1 MDINSKFI
9 YAKTRAAFEREIPNI
24 PEYLKPIV
32 FIEDTKEMWTMGT
45 YFSIGYPSLI
55 VSEKDG
61 IVKVE
66 LGDSNFTITTSGE
79 SLSIRKGT
87 GNSIIIS
94 SNALTKVDTESPLHW
109 DSLNKKLLHSE
120 SGVTV
125 GSYGQSSNLDNG
137 SVFNIPNIV
146 VDKYGHIV
154 SASTKIVAIRDYVE
168 QLAPSNSE
176 SEKNILLSYNEVNNN
191 SDTAQ
196 TRKANGLTF
205 NDATKKITVPGG
217 ANIGGP
223 VNVSNGDLT
232 VIGGQIVGDLRGN
245 VTGEATPKIH
255 ISTEPEY
262 GGASTEMYGHVKVQD
277 NLGVTA
283 PPPSSNNS
291 DPGNANVTLGVA
303 ASPYMVWSVK
313 QDLEDQISDIP
324 TIGGIQIGDQVLDIT
339 TQGQVVE
346 IQASQGVSAT
356 IEEGIVKIKGIEISG
371 LDSEKNTT
379 TLTNKLTIGE
389 DFVIEGSDNKM
400 SIRWFELI
408 Q

>member
-137 SVFNIPNIV
+137 SIFNIPNIV

-176 SEKNILLSYNEVNNN
+176 SEKNILLSYNEVSNN

-232 VIGGQIVGDLRGN
+232 VIGGQIIGDLRGN

-277 NLGVTA
+277 TLGVTA
-283 PPPSSNNS
+283 PPQSSNNA
-291 DPGNANVTLGVA
+291 DPGNPNVTLGVA

-313 QDLEDQISDIP
+313 NELSQQIQDLP
-324 TIGGIQIGDQVLDIT
+324 TLGGIQIGNTVAEIT
-339 TQGQVVE
+339 TQGQIIEV
-346 IQASQGVSAT
+346 QASNGVSAV
-356 IEEGIVKIKGIEISG
+356 IEDNIIKLKGVQISG
-371 LDSEKNTT
+371 LNP
-379 TLTNKLTIGE
+379 NKESLILNDKFTIGE
-389 DFVIEGSDNKM
+389 DFVIEGEDNKM
-400 SIRWFELI
+400 SLRWLELT
-408 Q
+408 

>member
-1 MDINSKFI
+1 MNINSKFI
-9 YAKTRAAFEREIPNI
+9 YAKTRAAFERELPNI
-24 PEYLKPIV
+24 PINLNPIV

-94 SNALTKVDTESPLHW
+94 SNALTKVDTESPLYW

-137 SVFNIPNIV
+137 SIFNIPNIV

-176 SEKNILLSYNEVNNN
+176 SEKNILLSYNEVSNN

-313 QDLEDQISDIP
+313 NELSQQIQDLP
-324 TIGGIQIGDQVLDIT
+324 TLGGIQIGNTVAEIT
-339 TQGQVVE
+339 TQGQIIEV
-346 IQASQGVSAT
+346 QASNGVSAV
-356 IEEGIVKIKGIEISG
+356 IEDNIIKLKGVQISG
-371 LDSEKNTT
+371 LNP
-379 TLTNKLTIGE
+379 NKESLILNDKFTIGE
-389 DFVIEGSDNKM
+389 DFVIEGEDNKM
-400 SIRWFELI
+400 SLRWLELT
-408 Q
+408 